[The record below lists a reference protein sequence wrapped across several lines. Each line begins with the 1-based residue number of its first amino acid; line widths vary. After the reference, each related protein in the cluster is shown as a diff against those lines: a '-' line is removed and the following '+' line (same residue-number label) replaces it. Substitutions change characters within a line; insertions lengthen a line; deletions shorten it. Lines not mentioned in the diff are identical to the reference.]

1 MFKKITQGLSIS
13 LLIIYASAA
22 EAKRV
27 ALIVGN
33 AAYKNENVLSN
44 PINDARLIA
53 KTLQNDLG
61 FDDVK
66 IIENADLR
74 SLNRAVDEFGRKA
87 NGADAAFV
95 YFSGHGLQTTDKQ
108 NYLLAV
114 DAQIEQESDLKVSAI
129 TSEALVAATEG
140 AKIRLVVLDAC
151 RDRPNSVYKTKS
163 ATKGLTRAKDP
174 SINGL
179 LIAYATEDGKVAQ
192 DGRSGG
198 NSPYAAALVA
208 ELKKR
213 DKPIMAMF
221 DEVMESVVKQTNG
234 AQNPT
239 RSGNLTVKV
248 YLVDPIIMPVIAP
261 VAVDSEKE
269 FWDEIKN
276 SRNVKDFK
284 AYKQQFPKGR
294 FVPLAD
300 NRIEELGQANT
311 PAVSNALVI
320 PASEQRALNSPNFIQ
335 ELQTFLKADKS
346 AISTLRSQIAAG
358 SVLAKARFCELSM
371 DEEGYKTPLRPKD
384 GMDYCL
390 DLAAAGVAVGQTN
403 MGWIYDKGKGVTQDY
418 TKAVEWYRKAAE
430 QGYANAQ
437 SNLGYMY
444 SQGKGVTQDKAKAV
458 EWYRKAAE
466 QGYATGQNRLGVVYQ
481 DGKGVIQ
488 DYAKAVEWYR
498 KAAEQGNA
506 SGQSNLGRMYDDG
519 KGVTEDDTKAVE
531 WYRKAAEQGNATA
544 QTWLGFMYDEGK
556 GVTEDDTKAVE
567 WYRKAA
573 EQGNADAQRNL
584 GMKYTTGKGITED
597 YTKAAEWY
605 RKAAE
610 QGDANAQYFLGLGY
624 YNGKGVTQDKT
635 KAIEWICKAAA
646 QNDDFAKKRLT
657 TLNATCPSTK

>member
-27 ALIVGN
+27 ALVVGN
-33 AAYKNENVLSN
+33 AAYKNAEVLSN

-66 IIENADLR
+66 IIENADMR

-114 DAQIEQESDLKVSAI
+114 DAHIEQESDLKVSAI
-129 TSEALVAATEG
+129 TSDALVTATQG

-179 LIAYATEDGKVAQ
+179 LIAYATEDGQVAQ

-198 NSPYAAALVA
+198 NSPYATALVA

-221 DEVMESVVKQTNG
+221 DEVMESVVKQTHG

-248 YLVDPIIMPVIAP
+248 YLVAPIIKPVIAP
-261 VAVDSEKE
+261 VAVDGEKE

-276 SRNVKDFK
+276 SRNVKDFR

-300 NRIEELGQANT
+300 NRIEELVQANT
-311 PAVSNALVI
+311 PVVSNALVI
-320 PASEQRALNSPNFIQ
+320 PANEQRALNSPNFIL
-335 ELQTFLKADKS
+335 ELKSFLKADKS

-371 DEEGYKTPLRPKD
+371 DEETYKTPLKPKD
-384 GMDYCL
+384 GMDYCIK
-390 DLAAAGVAVGQTN
+390 LALAGVAIAQTN
-403 MGWIYDKGKGVTQDY
+403 LGYMCEYGKGVTKDY
-418 TKAVEWYRKAAE
+418 TKAIGWYRKAAE
-430 QGYANAQ
+430 QGNAYGQ
-437 SNLGYMY
+437 ANLGWMY
-444 SQGKGVTQDKAKAV
+444 EEGKGVTKDDAKAV

-466 QGYATGQNRLGVVYQ
+466 QGSAYGQANLGWMY
-481 DGKGVIQ
+481 DEGNGVTK
-488 DYAKAVEWYR
+488 DDAKAVEWYR
-498 KAAEQGNA
+498 KAAEQGHARAQNYLGAMYFRGTGVTKNYAKAIKWFRNA
-506 SGQSNLGRMYDDG
+506 AEQGYAGAQNNLGHRYYDG
-519 KGVTEDDTKAVE
+519 KGVTQDYAKAVE
-531 WYRKAAEQGNATA
+531 WYRKSAEQGNAYGQA
-544 QTWLGFMYDEGK
+544 YLGEMYKNGEG
-556 GVTEDDTKAVE
+556 VS
-567 WYRKAA
+567 
-573 EQGNADAQRNL
+573 
-584 GMKYTTGKGITED
+584 
-597 YTKAAEWY
+597 
-605 RKAAE
+605 
-610 QGDANAQYFLGLGY
+610 
-624 YNGKGVTQDKT
+624 QDKT
-635 KAIEWICKAAA
+635 KAIEWLCKAAA
-646 QNDDFAKKRLT
+646 QNNEVAKKSLT
-657 TLNATCPSTK
+657 NINATCPSTR

>member
-13 LLIIYASAA
+13 LLIMYASAA

-248 YLVDPIIMPVIAP
+248 YLVDPIIMPMIAP

-269 FWDEIKN
+269 FWNEIKN
-276 SRNVKDFK
+276 SRNVKDFR

-300 NRIEELGQANT
+300 NKIEELGQTNT
-311 PAVSNALVI
+311 PTDAKTLVI
-320 PASEQRALNSPNFIQ
+320 PASELRALNSPNFTD
-335 ELQTFLKADKS
+335 ELKVFLNTDKS
-346 AISTLRSQIAAG
+346 AINTLKNQIATG
-358 SVLAKARFCELSM
+358 SVLAKARFCTLSM
-371 DEEGYKTPLRPKD
+371 AEEFYKTPLTPKD
-384 GMDYCL
+384 GMNYCL
-390 DLAAAGVAVGQTN
+390 ELAAAGVAVGQAN
-403 MGWIYDKGKGVTQDY
+403 IAWMYSHSNKGVTQDY
-418 TKAVEWYRKAAE
+418 ATAVEWYRKAAE
-430 QGYANAQ
+430 QGLAAAQ
-437 SNLGYMY
+437 LNLGYMY
-444 SQGKGVTQDKAKAV
+444 KNGKGVDQDNANAMK
-458 EWYRKAAE
+458 WCRKAAE
-466 QGYATGQNRLGVVYQ
+466 QGYVYAQNELAY
-481 DGKGVIQ
+481 
-488 DYAKAVEWYR
+488 
-498 KAAEQGNA
+498 
-506 SGQSNLGRMYDDG
+506 MY
-519 KGVTEDDTKAVE
+519 
-531 WYRKAAEQGNATA
+531 YS
-544 QTWLGFMYDEGK
+544 
-556 GVTEDDTKAVE
+556 
-567 WYRKAA
+567 
-573 EQGNADAQRNL
+573 
-584 GMKYTTGKGITED
+584 
-597 YTKAAEWY
+597 
-605 RKAAE
+605 
-610 QGDANAQYFLGLGY
+610 
-624 YNGKGVTQDKT
+624 GKGVTQDKT
-635 KAIEWICKAAA
+635 KAIEWFCKAAA
-646 QNDDFAKKRLT
+646 QNNADAKNQLT
-657 TLNATCPSTK
+657 TLNTTCPK

>member
-1 MFKKITQGLSIS
+1 MFKKITQALSIS
-13 LLIIYASAA
+13 LLIMYASAA

-66 IIENADLR
+66 IIENADMR

-95 YFSGHGLQTTDKQ
+95 YFSGHGQQTADKQ

-261 VAVDSEKE
+261 VAVDGEKE

-300 NRIEELGQANT
+300 NRIEELGQVNT

-320 PASEQRALNSPNFIQ
+320 PASEQRALNSPNFPL
-335 ELQTFLKADKS
+335 ELEAFLKADKS

-403 MGWIYDKGKGVTQDY
+403 MGWMYYEGKGVTQDY

-430 QGYANAQ
+430 QGYANGQ
-437 SNLGYMY
+437 NNLGNMY
-444 SQGKGVTQDKAKAV
+444 YSGKGVTQDYAKAV

-466 QGYATGQNRLGVVYQ
+466 QGYANGQNNLGNMYYS
-481 DGKGVIQ
+481 GKGVTQ

-506 SGQSNLGRMYDDG
+506 DGQNNLGNMYDNG
-519 KGVTEDDTKAVE
+519 KGVTQDKAKAVG
-531 WYRKAAEQGNATA
+531 WYRKAAEQGNAS
-544 QTWLGFMYDEGK
+544 G
-556 GVTEDDTKAVE
+556 
-567 WYRKAA
+567 
-573 EQGNADAQRNL
+573 QRNL
-584 GMKYTTGKGITED
+584 GMAYTIGKGVTQD
-597 YTKAAEWY
+597 MAKAAEWY
-605 RKAAE
+605 SKAAE
-610 QGDANAQYFLGLGY
+610 QGDDLAQYFLGLGY
-624 YNGKGVTQDKT
+624 YNGIGITQDKT
-635 KAIEWICKAAA
+635 KALEWLCKAAA
-646 QNDDFAKKRLT
+646 QNNENAKNKLT
-657 TLNATCPSTK
+657 ILNATCPTAAK

>member
-13 LLIIYASAA
+13 LLIMYASAA

-53 KTLQNDLG
+53 KTLQNDLS

-66 IIENADLR
+66 IIENADMR
-74 SLNRAVDEFGRKA
+74 SLNRAVDEFGHKA

-179 LIAYATEDGKVAQ
+179 LIAYATEDGQVAQ

-198 NSPYAAALVA
+198 NSPYATALVA

-261 VAVDSEKE
+261 AAMDDEKE
-269 FWDEIKN
+269 FWNEIKN

-300 NRIEELGQANT
+300 NRIEELQAANTSNGVVVQNKPHEDLPLTNPEFKKWYDLAIKGDAAAQAN
-311 PAVSNALVI
+311 LG
-320 PASEQRALNSPNFIQ
+320 F
-335 ELQTFLKADKS
+335 
-346 AISTLRSQIAAG
+346 
-358 SVLAKARFCELSM
+358 M
-371 DEEGYKTPLRPKD
+371 
-384 GMDYCL
+384 
-390 DLAAAGVAVGQTN
+390 
-403 MGWIYDKGKGVTQDY
+403 YDNGKGVTKDY
-418 TKAVEWYRKAAE
+418 AKALEWYGKAAE
-430 QGYANAQ
+430 QGFANGQ
-437 SNLGYMY
+437 HNLGLMY
-444 SQGKGVTQDKAKAV
+444 YNGTGVTKDYAKAL
-458 EWYRKAAE
+458 EWHGKAAE
-466 QGYATGQNRLGVVYQ
+466 QGDVNAQFRLGYMYQ
-481 DGKGVIQ
+481 TGLGIGQ
-488 DYAKAVEWYR
+488 DDAKALEWYG
-498 KAAEQGNA
+498 KA
-506 SGQSNLGRMYDDG
+506 L
-519 KGVTEDDTKAVE
+519 E
-531 WYRKAAEQGNATA
+531 W
-544 QTWLGFMYDEGK
+544 
-556 GVTEDDTKAVE
+556 
-567 WYRKAA
+567 
-573 EQGNADAQRNL
+573 
-584 GMKYTTGKGITED
+584 TG
-597 YTKAAEWY
+597 
-605 RKAAE
+605 KAAE
-610 QGDANAQYFLGLGY
+610 QGDATAQGNLGFMYKNGLG
-624 YNGKGVTQDKT
+624 TSRDKN
-635 KAIEWICKAAA
+635 KAIEWLCKAAV
-646 QNDDFAKKRLT
+646 QDNDYAKSELT
-657 TLNATCPSTK
+657 NLNATCPSTAK